1 MAIGDNTSYELT
13 GAQVKDLANKIKA
26 KAADNIFVGATS
38 AAPGSKG
45 LVPQPQAGDDSK
57 FLKGDGTWGSA
68 PSNFV
73 TLDTD
78 QTVTGKKTFQGV
90 TNIQN
95 GQGTGSL
102 WIGGNV
108 NASGATDST
117 RHLARIVAPSYA
129 DASLG
134 ATMLGFDTSGD
145 SDMHVANKTTDAL
158 SFGGMKKI
166 TNATSPMAIG
176 FCVANTR
183 GATAAA
189 NKVYPLEMDASEA
202 RFNVRPNYNGT
213 NLATVSDVP
222 TSISDLGQVTPS
234 NIDFSAFYRT
244 APDITSA
251 ISVPSNVET
260 QIQELT
266 LPAGTWLVLW
276 GIRFSAQT
284 STAGI
289 TYAALRDSSGNLQN
303 CPVNETTDGTHVHQ
317 AVSGTHQLTLTS
329 NKTIYTTL
337 TTAATNASVS
347 TTGPTYLRAI
357 RVG

>member
-78 QTVTGKKTFQGV
+78 QTITGKKTLQGV

-102 WIGGNV
+102 WIGGDV

-145 SDMHVANKTTDAL
+145 SDMHVANKATDAL

-189 NKVYPLEMDASEA
+189 SKVYPLEMDASEA

-213 NLATVSDVP
+213 NLATVSELP
-222 TSISDLGQVTPS
+222 ALTSGTATVNTAYLSGTARWRKFGKIVLVDYSGGIT
-234 NIDFSAFYRT
+234 T
-244 APDITSA
+244 APPGQARVQI
-251 ISVPSNVET
+251 ISG
-260 QIQELT
+260 
-266 LPAGTWLVLW
+266 LP
-276 GIRFSAQT
+276 
-284 STAGI
+284 
-289 TYAALRDSSGNLQN
+289 
-303 CPVNETTDGTHVHQ
+303 
-317 AVSGTHQLTLTS
+317 
-329 NKTIYTTL
+329 
-337 TTAATNASVS
+337 TAATSPNSGTSGSFTGSDYGAPTRVYDIIIEAGA
-347 TTGPTYLRAI
+347 TTLNLVWPPAI
-357 RVG
+357 TSREANFQFIYMAE